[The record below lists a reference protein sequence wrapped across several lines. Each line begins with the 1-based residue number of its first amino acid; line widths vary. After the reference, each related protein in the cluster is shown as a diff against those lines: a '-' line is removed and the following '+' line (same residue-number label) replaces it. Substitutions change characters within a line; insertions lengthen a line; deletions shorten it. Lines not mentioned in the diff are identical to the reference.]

1 MKKFQKIKFILQNIT
16 TMIDRIPPGDL
27 DFDEVGFLDES
38 LQQVEVIK
46 EAMQERLT
54 KDGDLVKQF
63 NQKREENELK
73 AEIFIQKLR
82 S

>member
-54 KDGDLVKQF
+54 KDGEL
-63 NQKREENELK
+63 ENV
-73 AEIFIQKLR
+73 
-82 S
+82 